1 MPNGFLI
8 KKCMM
13 DYLSLYADNK
23 RLSISSKFDICCK
36 VYKSGWG
43 VLVHHLETVTGSLS
57 S

>member
-43 VLVHHLETVTGSLS
+43 VLVHHLETVTGFLS